1 MKHFIKL
8 NLVAILLLPTFV
20 SAENWSSIESDTAIF
35 GRVVKVK
42 NTTSTDTCKKLAD
55 KYGAVAYSI
64 DAKKGKCSVL
74 KSVRSTTSKDG
85 FTSQRKVSN

>member
-20 SAENWSSIESDTAIF
+20 SAENWSSIESDTAIY

-64 DAKKGKCSVL
+64 DAKKGNGAVHACVPIIGGDKIGCQNGV
-74 KSVRSTTSKDG
+74 K
-85 FTSQRKVSN
+85 

>member
-20 SAENWSSIESDTAIF
+20 SAENWSSIESDTAIY

-55 KYGAVAYSI
+55 KYGAVAI
-64 DAKKGKCSVL
+64 ALMQKKANAVCL
-74 KSVRSTTSKDG
+74 N
-85 FTSQRKVSN
+85 Q

>member
-1 MKHFIKL
+1 MK
-8 NLVAILLLPTFV
+8 NLIRINILAILLLPTIV
-20 SAENWSSIESDTAIF
+20 SAENWSSIESDTAIY

-42 NTTSTDTCKKLAD
+42 NTTSTNTCKKLAD

>member
-20 SAENWSSIESDTAIF
+20 SAENWSSIESDTAIY

-55 KYGAVAYSI
+55 KYDAVAYSI
-64 DAKKGKCSVL
+64 DSKKGKCSVL
-74 KSVRSTTSKDG
+74 KSVRSTTNKDG

>member
-1 MKHFIKL
+1 MLSKASSRLIVFI
-8 NLVAILLLPTFV
+8 
-20 SAENWSSIESDTAIF
+20 SIICKC
-35 GRVVKVK
+35 RLIVKVK

-74 KSVRSTTSKDG
+74 KSVRSTTNKDG